1 MKKAKNKKP
10 LKAARK
16 SVRLMGK
23 GVYDRKDLWKRYA
36 VSLEW
41 KSEGVMDD
49 ERGKGEGDE
58 NDEDRLVRG

>member
-1 MKKAKNKKP
+1 
-10 LKAARK
+10 
-16 SVRLMGK
+16 MGK